1 MRLKY
6 NISLLFTCAVFFI
19 LVNFLNFIISI
30 DNIPGIIKFI
40 GIILIV
46 LFIYAIKTEPRK
58 K

>member
-40 GIILIV
+40 GVILVV
-46 LFIYAIKTEPRK
+46 LFIYSIKTEPK
-58 K
+58 KK